1 MKFIFSRK
9 LSLRDLKAIC
19 LLNICFLFRK
29 GKMSTNNTTTTYEL
43 PSTKYIIVVPAM
55 LLVCLISVITN
66 IRVLLSVHWI
76 RRPLTPTL
84 HMSLSL
90 AAADACSSSMF
101 GIGLL
106 LNSYLPT
113 VWNIHVPCVV
123 QYATEILRLS
133 GIIITVVH
141 LLTLSIHHYL
151 GILKPLRYISMM
163 TTKKITI
170 IVLLL
175 WIVPFLL
182 ILTYFLTVPDQD
194 YWLDC
199 DNPSF
204 MSEVTFR
211 YSFTLLFFVPLI
223 LMIFCYT
230 HILIIIKKQQRRW
243 AQLSRAGSTRTR
255 GIRNTT
261 CKQRNS
267 MEGNIKAIYTTL
279 LILGSCVIGWVPAC
293 LIFLFICSYGCL
305 YNSTNINPNVAFY
318 ISVTINVLVILKTLV
333 NPIIYSSRMVE
344 IQVRIVFNLI
354 GLNNKILIISRKVQE
369 E

>member
-1 MKFIFSRK
+1 
-9 LSLRDLKAIC
+9 
-19 LLNICFLFRK
+19 
-29 GKMSTNNTTTTYEL
+29 MSTNNTTSIQSGTDDVLVDTNY
-43 PSTKYIIVVPAM
+43 KIVIPPM

-84 HMSLSL
+84 HISLSL

-113 VWNIHVPCVV
+113 VWKIYVPCVV
-123 QYATEILRLS
+123 QYGIEILRLS

-141 LLTLSIHHYL
+141 LLTLSINHYL

-163 TTKKITI
+163 TTTKITV
-170 IVLLL
+170 IVVLL

-194 YWLDC
+194 YWTDC
-199 DNPSF
+199 ENSAF
-204 MSEVTFR
+204 MNEVTFR
-211 YSFTLLFFVPLI
+211 YRFTLLFFVPLI

-255 GIRNTT
+255 GVRNTT

-293 LIFLFICSYGCL
+293 LVFLCICTYGCL
-305 YNSTNINPNVAFY
+305 YETKDVNFNVGFY

-344 IQVRIVFNLI
+344 I
-354 GLNNKILIISRKVQE
+354 KVTPLS
-369 E
+369 